1 MIHKTAIIDKEAKIS
16 ENVQI
21 GAYSVIGS
29 NVTIGSNSKVHSH
42 VNIVGNTT
50 IGESNEVFPFS
61 SIGTPPQDLKY
72 KGEKS
77 FLVIGNKNTFRESWS
92 QNNL

>member
-42 VNIVGNTT
+42 VNIVGNTK
-50 IGESNEVFPFS
+50 IGS
-61 SIGTPPQDLKY
+61 
-72 KGEKS
+72 
-77 FLVIGNKNTFRESWS
+77 GNKCFLFLFDDFIIFLLTI
-92 QNNL
+92 